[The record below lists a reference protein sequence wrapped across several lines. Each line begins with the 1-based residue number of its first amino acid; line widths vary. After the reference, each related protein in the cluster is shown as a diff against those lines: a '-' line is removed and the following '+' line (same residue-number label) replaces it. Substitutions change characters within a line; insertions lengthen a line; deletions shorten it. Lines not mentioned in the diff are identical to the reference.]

1 MERTDV
7 LIVGGGPVGL
17 TLALDLGRRGVDCVL
32 IDQRDAPGRLPKMER
47 CNARSMEIYRRLGV
61 AEAIRAAGF
70 PAGLPM
76 DVFILTRL
84 TAPPLVTHRYPSV
97 AAWRERI
104 AACRDGSEPL
114 EPYQLISQYTL
125 EPLLK
130 ATVERLPGVSVR
142 FGCTYVSHAQDA
154 EGVVV
159 ALRAGPDGATRTLR
173 ARFLVGCDGGGSL
186 VRERLGIRLEG
197 ETGASLRQA
206 LFRCDDLFARI
217 PTGPGRH
224 WHIADP
230 EGGFII
236 AQDDTRHFSYHC
248 VTADDA
254 AVPALWERAV
264 ALPIRYSTEYLG
276 GWTQRLM
283 VAERFAEGRVLLAG
297 DAAHLVIPT
306 GGLGMNTGV
315 GDAIDLGWKLAA
327 TLAGWGGSGL
337 LASYAAERRPVAL
350 RAVRASA
357 AATRGRRRWRALV
370 TPDLAPDSEQAHAL
384 AALADIEQRKSNDLL
399 GIELGYRYV
408 HSPIIAGTENDAP
421 DPDRWDYVPDARPG
435 ARLPHLWRDD
445 GSAVQDALGLGFTLL
460 RLAGAQGSAAA
471 LEAGFAALGAPL
483 EVRAMAEP
491 ALREIYGAGWLLLRP
506 DLHVAW
512 RGEAP
517 PEAALARHVT
527 GHG

>member
-1 MERTDV
+1 MEQTDV

-32 IDQRDAPGRLPKMER
+32 IDQRETPGRLPKMER

-76 DVFILTRL
+76 DVFILTAL
-84 TAPPLVTHRYPSV
+84 TAPPLVAHRYPSV

-130 ATVERLPGVSVR
+130 AAVERLPAVSVR
-142 FGCTYVSHAQDA
+142 FGCAYVSHAQDA
-154 EGVVV
+154 AGVVV
-159 ALRAGPDGATRTLR
+159 ALRAGGAVRTLR
-173 ARFLVGCDGGGSL
+173 ARYLVGCDGGASL

-197 ETGASLRQA
+197 ESGASLHQA

-248 VTADDA
+248 VTDDAA

-264 ALPIRYSTEYLG
+264 AMPIRYSTEYIG
-276 GWTQRLM
+276 RWTQRLM
-283 VAERFAEGRVLLAG
+283 VAERFGEGRVLLAG

-327 TLAGWGGSGL
+327 TLAGWGGPGL
-337 LASYAAERRPVAL
+337 LGSYEAERRPVAL

-370 TPDLAPDSEQAHAL
+370 TPGLEPGSEAARAL

-399 GIELGYRYV
+399 GIELGYRYAG
-408 HSPIIAGTENDAP
+408 SPIVATGPDDVP
-421 DPDRWDYVPDARPG
+421 DPDRWEYVPDARPG
-435 ARLPHLWRDD
+435 ARLPHMWRAD
-445 GSAVQDALGLGFTLL
+445 GTAVQDALEPGFTLL
-460 RLAGAQGSAAA
+460 RLAGAEGSGAALAAA
-471 LEAGFAALGAPL
+471 FAALGAKLAECTMP
-483 EVRAMAEP
+483 EP
-491 ALREIYGAGWLLLRP
+491 ALREVYGAAWLLLRP
-506 DLHVAW
+506 DLHIAW
-512 RGEAP
+512 RGETP
-517 PEAALARHVT
+517 PGAALARRVT